1 MSKFNIAF
9 LALIFCSAAFA
20 KPVTFV
26 CERPAWEGKEG
37 CGNNNTY
44 YTYNLF
50 VETDDFGK
58 EHPVYDFKM
67 GKGCDGPNGAMWTYR
82 YKADDDFI
90 EFLFNEVPTGN
101 VKATF
106 LKTIKLNR
114 KTMKAVLS
122 KVEHSPELTCREEEG
137 PNRRPGT
144 SPAKRG
150 Y

>member
-37 CGNNNTY
+37 CGTNNTY
-44 YTYNLF
+44 STYHLF

-58 EHPVYDFKM
+58 KNSVYDFKG
-67 GKGCDGPNGAMWTYR
+67 GKGCEAPHGAMWTYK

-90 EFLFNEVPTGN
+90 EFVFNASPTGIQAKL
-101 VKATF
+101 V
-106 LKTIKLNR
+106 KTIKLNR
-114 KTMKAVLS
+114 KTMKAVMS

-150 Y
+150 F